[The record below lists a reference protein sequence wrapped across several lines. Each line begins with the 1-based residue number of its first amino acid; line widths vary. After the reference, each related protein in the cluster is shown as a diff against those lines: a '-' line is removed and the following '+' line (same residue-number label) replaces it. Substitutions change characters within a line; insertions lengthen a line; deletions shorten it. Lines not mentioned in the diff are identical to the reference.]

1 MPSIFPE
8 QPSSCLQRCNPPGRH
23 RNSPPRV
30 CKDAIRP
37 TDTGTALLVSAKV
50 QSARQTPKLD
60 KDECKL
66 RKYCYICKDMKEQET
81 LSLLELQEMI
91 RDGVES
97 SVPDKLWVRAE
108 VASIQAKS
116 NGHCYLELSESEDGR
131 LIAKVRAVI
140 WRSIWYS
147 LRKYF
152 IETTGSELTPGMQI
166 LARVQVNYNE
176 LYGLSLVIDELEP
189 EFTLGAAEL
198 EKRRTIERLEKEGL
212 MGRQKE
218 LELTDIP
225 YALAVISAPDAAGF
239 GDFRRHL
246 EENEYGFKFKV
257 DLFPATMQG
266 ETAPEAIVDALQ
278 QIEANGG
285 YDASLILRGGGS
297 VLDLAC
303 FDDYGLAFA
312 IANSSIPV
320 FTAIGHDRD
329 YHVAD
334 MVAYE
339 YVKTP
344 TALADRF
351 IDCVAAEDERISNFS
366 NRIRL
371 ALTVKLSA
379 MENSL
384 SLLEQRIKSN
394 DPRNILT
401 RGFSLV
407 TNEKGVVV
415 NSAAKLKRGQRLNIL
430 FSDGSVEVEILK

>member
-1 MPSIFPE
+1 MFSNINKKRRL
-8 QPSSCLQRCNPPGRH
+8 SNYLL
-23 RNSPPRV
+23 NSAPHH
-30 CKDAIRP
+30 
-37 TDTGTALLVSAKV
+37 VSAKPETAEQTPKLPTSV
-50 QSARQTPKLD
+50 SAKPETARQTPKSD
-60 KDECKL
+60 GGECKVQ
-66 RKYCYICKDMKEQET
+66 KYCYICKDMKEQET

-140 WRSIWYS
+140 WKSIWYS
-147 LRKYF
+147 LRRYF
-152 IETTGSELTPGMQI
+152 TETTGSELSPGMQI

-198 EKRRTIERLEKEGL
+198 EKRRTVERLEKEGL
-212 MGRQKE
+212 MDRQKE

-266 ETAPEAIVDALQ
+266 ESAPEAIVDALQ

-285 YDASLILRGGGS
+285 YDAALILRGGGS

-334 MVAYE
+334 MVAYD

-371 ALTVKLSA
+371 AFTGKLFA
-379 MENSL
+379 MENRL
-384 SLLEQRIKSN
+384 ALIEQRIKSN

-407 TNEKGVVV
+407 TDEKGVVV